1 MFVKVVLKE
10 STVEFD
16 KEYTYAVPASL
27 SDRAVEG
34 ACVSVPFGKGNKEV
48 IAFVTAVYSE
58 PQSDFYIKEILSV
71 EEPSPMLH
79 RDQLHLIRQMA
90 HRYSCTFG
98 DAIRLMV
105 PPLSSSAAR
114 TTATAMLTDR
124 AEAAVM
130 VAEGDFTQLNQLRAV
145 EYLLEYGESLQSDIL
160 MSCDITKSTLATLRK
175 KQIIE
180 FGKQTMIRK
189 TEDEEAICIDTPFT
203 LTIDQKAAIDKV
215 LSSKDESFREFLLYG
230 ITGSGKTEVYLSIIQ
245 KNFELGYGAIMLVP
259 EIALT
264 PQMTTRLKARFGD
277 NVRVLHSRM
286 TPKERK
292 DQWLDILSGKARIV
306 AGARSAVFAP
316 VSGLKLV
323 IIDEE
328 QESSYKSETHPR
340 YNAADIAAMRL
351 KESDGVLLLGSATPK
366 VETYYKAQTGFSTLL
381 HLPRRIGNSGLASV
395 TVVDMR
401 EELAAGNRSI
411 FSRVLRQ
418 RMTEAFAEKAKVML
432 FLNRRGHSGFFLCR
446 DCGHVPKCLSCSVSL
461 TYHSVHKILVCHY
474 CGKIYHIP
482 KSCPVCRSPRIGGFG
497 AGTQQ
502 IEEICVKEFPEQKI
516 LRMDKDTTTG
526 RGSHARILDEFE
538 SSADILIG
546 TQMIAKGHDFPDVT
560 TVGILSADL
569 MLGISDYRASE
580 RAFQLITQA
589 AGRAGR
595 GDRPGNVV
603 IQAYNVD
610 DYAVRHAA
618 SQDYEGFYA
627 QEILFRKAASYPPFG
642 AIGIIVVSSI
652 DENKAHAFAGKIRNE
667 LIECEKDACVTL
679 YTHQKLEIMD
689 LAKAPVYKI
698 RDRYRFRIVLKAETE
713 DLLSGYFTRASGIP
727 RDGDVLVSYDIN
739 PYQMM

>member
-16 KEYTYAVPASL
+16 KEYTYAVPAHL
-27 SDRAVEG
+27 AGMAVEG
-34 ACVSVPFGKGNKEV
+34 ACVDIPFGKGNKKV
-48 IAFVTAVYSE
+48 AAFVTAVFSE
-58 PQSDFYIKEILSV
+58 PESDFFIKEILSV
-71 EEPSPMLH
+71 AETSPML
-79 RDQLHLIRQMA
+79 RKDQLHLIRLMA
-90 HRYSCTFG
+90 HKYSCTFG

-105 PPLSSSAAR
+105 PPLSISTVQ
-114 TTATAMLTDR
+114 TTATAMLKDR
-124 AEAAVM
+124 TEAAVM
-130 VAEGDFTQLNQLRAV
+130 VAEGDFTQMNQLRTV
-145 EYLLEYGESLQSDIL
+145 EYLLEYGESLHSDI
-160 MSCDITKSTLATLRK
+160 MIACEITKSTLNTLRK
-175 KQIIE
+175 KNIIE
-180 FGKQTMIRK
+180 YGKQPVARQSQ
-189 TEDEEAICIDTPFT
+189 EEEAICIDTSFT
-203 LTIDQKAAIDKV
+203 LNIDQVSAIDKV
-215 LSSKDESFREFLLYG
+215 LSSKDDSFREFLLYG

-245 KNFELGYGAIMLVP
+245 RNFELGHGAIMLVP

-292 DQWLDILSGKARIV
+292 EQWLDILSGKARIV
-306 AGARSAVFAP
+306 AGARSAIFAP
-316 VSGLKLV
+316 VAGLKLV

-351 KESDGVLLLGSATPK
+351 KESCGVLLLGSATPK
-366 VETYYKAQTGFSTLL
+366 IETYYKAQTGFSTLL
-381 HLPRRIGNSGLASV
+381 HLPRRIGASGLPAV

-401 EELAAGNRSI
+401 EELASGNRSI
-411 FSRVLRQ
+411 FSRELRQ
-418 RMTEAFAEKAKVML
+418 RMTEALGEGSKVML

-474 CGKIYHIP
+474 CGKIYRIP
-482 KSCPVCRSPRIGGFG
+482 KICPVCRSPRIGGFG

-502 IEEICVKEFPEQKI
+502 IEEICMNEFPGRKI

-538 SSADILIG
+538 SGADILIG
-546 TQMIAKGHDFPDVT
+546 TQMIAKGHDFPTVT

-595 GDRPGNVV
+595 GDRPGYVI

-610 DYAVRHAA
+610 DYAIRHAA

-642 AIGIIVVSSI
+642 AIGIIVVSSA
-652 DENKAHAFAGKIRNE
+652 DEQRAHAFAGRVRNE
-667 LIECEKDACVTL
+667 LIECAEDACVAP
-679 YTHQKLEIMD
+679 YQRQKIDIME
-689 LAKAPVYKI
+689 LARAPVYMI
-698 RDRYRFRIVLKAETE
+698 RNRYRFRIVLKAETE
-713 DLLSGYFTRASGIP
+713 EMLSGYFTRASGIP
-727 RDGDVLVSYDIN
+727 KEGDILVSYDIN

>member
-16 KEYTYAVPASL
+16 REYTYAVPAAL
-27 SDRAVEG
+27 SDSVVEG
-34 ACVSVPFGKGNKEV
+34 ACVAVPFGKGNKV
-48 IAFVTAVYSE
+48 AIAYVTSVFSD
-58 PQSDFYIKEILSV
+58 PQSDFFIKEILSI
-71 EEPSPMLH
+71 EEPCPMLH
-79 RDQLHLIRQMA
+79 RDQLILVKQMA
-90 HRYSCTFG
+90 HKYSCTFG

-124 AEAAVM
+124 AEAAIM

-160 MSCDITKSTLATLRK
+160 ISCEITRSTLATLRK
-175 KQIIE
+175 KKIIE
-180 FGKQTMIRK
+180 FSKQTVIK
-189 TEDEEAICIDTPFT
+189 KAGEEEAICKDTPFT
-203 LTIDQKAAIDKV
+203 LTIDQKTAIDKV
-215 LSSKDESFREFLLYG
+215 LSSRNDRFREFLLYG

-264 PQMTTRLKARFGD
+264 PQMTARLKARFGD

-292 DQWLDILSGKARIV
+292 EQWLDILSGKARIV

-340 YNAADIAAMRL
+340 YSAADIAAMRL

-366 VETYYKAQTGFSTLL
+366 VETYFRAQTGFSTLL
-381 HLPRRIGNSGLASV
+381 HLPRRIGTSGLASV
-395 TVVDMR
+395 AVVDMR
-401 EELAAGNRSI
+401 EELASGNRSI
-411 FSRVLRQ
+411 FSRILRQ
-418 RMTEAFAEKAKVML
+418 RMTESFADNAKVML

-474 CGKIYHIP
+474 CGRIYHIP
-482 KSCPVCRSPRIGGFG
+482 KTCPVCRSPRIGGFG

-502 IEEICVKEFPEQKI
+502 IEEICVREFPEQRV

-526 RGSHARILDEFE
+526 RGSHARILDEFA
-538 SSADILIG
+538 SGADILIG

-595 GDRPGNVV
+595 GDRPGNVI

-642 AIGIIVVSSI
+642 AIGIIVVSSM
-652 DENKAHAFAGKIRNE
+652 DESRAHSFAGKIRSE
-667 LIECEKDACVTL
+667 LVECSKDSCAL
-679 YTHQKLEIMD
+679 PDSSQKIEIMEM
-689 LAKAPVYKI
+689 ARAPVYKI
-698 RDRYRFRIVLKAETE
+698 RDRYRFRIVLKAENE
-713 DLLSGYFTRASGIP
+713 DLLSVYFSRASGLP
-727 RDGDVLVSYDIN
+727 KDGDVLVSYDIN